1 MRDFVEVVAISMRK
15 RLPRF
20 ARNDGNRYM
29 LELKNL
35 QSQLA
40 LEFPSTAET
49 SYTIRLS
56 KRAKR
61 LSIYLH
67 NSGKVE
73 IVAPQ
78 RASQKRIQTFIQEH
92 KEWIDKNRV
101 KLSEK
106 SQYKDQSTRPEIIK
120 LPFLNT
126 QWRVV
131 YNPSAKKLIE
141 HADWIELPSAK
152 SDIDIVK
159 LIAKWLK
166 VKAEVFITPLM
177 QDLSNETLL
186 KYRKLT
192 FRGQKTRWGS
202 CSPNGSINLNY
213 CLLFLSEE
221 YVRYVLIHELCHLQE
236 MNHSRAFWNL
246 VKTFEPKYKKL
257 DKKLNDY
264 WVNLPTWLDL
274 RFEKANSDQ
283 EIIVLDV

>member
-1 MRDFVEVVAISMRK
+1 MQ
-15 RLPRF
+15 
-20 ARNDGNRYM
+20 N
-29 LELKNL
+29 
-35 QSQLA
+35 QLA
-40 LEFPSTAET
+40 LEFPSSTET

-78 RASQKRIQTFIQEH
+78 RASQKRIQKFIQEH
-92 KEWIDKNRV
+92 KPWIEKNKI

-106 SQYKDQSTRPEIIK
+106 SQFKDQSTRPDSIE
-120 LPFLNT
+120 LAFLNKT
-126 QWRVV
+126 WRVV
-131 YNPSAKKLIE
+131 YKPSAKKLVE
-141 HADWIELPSAK
+141 HTDWIELPSDK
-152 SDIDIVK
+152 TDTECVK

-166 VKAEVFITPLM
+166 KKSEEFITPLM
-177 QDLSNETLL
+177 ESLSEETLL

-213 CLLFLSEE
+213 CLLFLSED

-236 MNHSRAFWNL
+236 MNHGRAFWSL
-246 VKTFEPKYKKL
+246 VRGFEPRYKRL

-264 WVNLPTWLDL
+264 WVNLPAWLDL
-274 RFEKANSDQ
+274 RFEKAKGDQ
-283 EIIVLDV
+283 EIIVLNV